1 MSVSFQARD
10 KLMMEKAKLEAKLEA
25 SNDQI
30 VTLKSHV
37 GMIRKNTIAF
47 ILEQM
52 DALHI
57 QRDTEVWHG
66 EDDLTTPGGATYTQQ
81 STTTTQQHYNCIRV
95 ATLISI
101 METPPWTAS

>member
-1 MSVSFQARD
+1 MYICTVHYEGPLGPAVLTDIDVVMSVSFQARD

-57 QRDTEVWHG
+57 QRDTEV
-66 EDDLTTPGGATYTQQ
+66 
-81 STTTTQQHYNCIRV
+81 
-95 ATLISI
+95 
-101 METPPWTAS
+101 